1 MKFIS
6 VIPARKGSK
15 SIKNKNIIKIKN
27 KSLIEYTFDQINRSK
42 LSSKDSYVITN
53 DSRVKRIAKKYNFNT
68 DYKRLNSLS
77 SSKTPLLENLKHF
90 VKWTDNSGIKYDY
103 LVILQPTSPLRKSI
117 DINKSIEIVN
127 KKKSKCLVSLS
138 ESLEHPYESVFLNKK
153 SRINFF
159 LKNGIK
165 YTRRQDFDR
174 ISYFVNGAIYI
185 TSKELIK
192 KNKII
197 DYSKSDFT
205 IMDKINS
212 LDLNDHSELNLIKS
226 LLS

>member
-159 LKNGIK
+159 
-165 YTRRQDFDR
+165 F
-174 ISYFVNGAIYI
+174 
-185 TSKELIK
+185 K
-192 KNKII
+192 KWN
-197 DYSKSDFT
+197 
-205 IMDKINS
+205 
-212 LDLNDHSELNLIKS
+212 
-226 LLS
+226 